1 MTILDIIS
9 YLESVAPPGYQESY
23 DNAGLILGNSES
35 IISSALIT
43 LDVTE
48 EVIDEAIEL
57 GCELIISHH
66 PILFKGLKRING
78 NSYVERCVIKAIKN
92 DIAIYAAHTNLDS
105 VTSGVNSKICEK
117 IGLTKMRI
125 LAPAKDILLKLVTFV
140 PVNHLDRVR
149 DAIFAAG
156 AGHIGNY
163 DKCSYNVGGSGT
175 FRGNEE
181 ANPYVGTKGE
191 FHTEKEIRFE
201 TILPKHL
208 KNVVVRAL
216 LEAHPYEEVAYD
228 LYSLENEMPFVGA
241 GMIGELAVA
250 EDEVNFLS
258 RLMAV
263 FQCEVIKHTGLLG
276 KPVRTV
282 AVCGGSGSF
291 LLSKAIAEKADIFI
305 TADFRYHD
313 FFDAEN
319 KIVVADIGHYE
330 SEQFTKEVFHEL
342 LIKKFPT
349 FALRLSEIKTNP
361 VSYFCKRK

>member
-1 MTILDIIS
+1 MIIRDIVNWLETI
-9 YLESVAPPGYQESY
+9 APPGYQESY

-48 EVIDEAIEL
+48 PVIDEAIKY
-57 GCELIISHH
+57 GCGLIISHH

-105 VTSGVNSKICEK
+105 VSNGVNSKICEK
-117 IGLTKMRI
+117 ISLTKTRI
-125 LAPAKDILLKLVTFV
+125 LSPVKEMLLKLVTFV
-140 PVNHLDRVR
+140 PVNHLDKVR
-149 DAIFAAG
+149 EAVFEAG

-163 DKCSYNVGGSGT
+163 DKCSYNLEGSGT
-175 FRGNEE
+175 FRGGEDTK
-181 ANPYVGTKGE
+181 PFVGSKGE
-191 FHTEKEIRFE
+191 FHEEKEIRFE

-208 KNVVVRAL
+208 KNKVVKAL
-216 LEAHPYEEVAYD
+216 LNAHPYEEVAYD
-228 LYSLENEMPFVGA
+228 LYPLENEFSIVGS

-250 EDEVNFLS
+250 EEEEDFLFRIS
-258 RLMAV
+258 EI
-263 FQCEVIKHTGLLG
+263 FDCKVIKHTGLLG
-276 KPVRTV
+276 KPVRKV

-291 LLSKAIAEKADIFI
+291 LLGKAMADGADIFI
-305 TADFRYHD
+305 TGDFKYHD

-319 KIVVADIGHYE
+319 KIVIADIGHYE
-330 SEQFTKEVFHEL
+330 SEQFTKEVFHEIL
-342 LIKKFPT
+342 LKKFPT

-361 VSYFCKRK
+361 VMYLCKR